1 MRGSYC
7 PNFIGLED
15 DHSLLAPKFSKRLL
29 SPVDKLPPP
38 TEKQSCSLRK
48 QFSYISTIWH
58 KFLTISKLNS
68 AYISSRWCTTNTLWA
83 RNERLASFMLQFWV
97 CARRAL
103 GRGEGGIFLNKLP
116 LPRGLKS
123 LADGTLS
130 RIRDEE
136 NISKNAHH
144 PRHFCFFPP
153 QRMWTIL
160 FYIFFFYHLIHLRGT
175 VAKHLKNTFQSRT
188 QWKKGRWPQN
198 SVSSSALH
206 LVGIHQN
213 IN

>member
-1 MRGSYC
+1 MRGPYC

-48 QFSYISTIWH
+48 QFNYISTIWH

-68 AYISSRWCTTNTLWA
+68 AYISSRRCTTNTLWA

-130 RIRDEE
+130 RIRDEMRKTFLRMLTILD
-136 NISKNAHH
+136 ISA
-144 PRHFCFFPP
+144 FFPP

-160 FYIFFFYHLIHLRGT
+160 FYIFFFI
-175 VAKHLKNTFQSRT
+175 
-188 QWKKGRWPQN
+188 
-198 SVSSSALH
+198 
-206 LVGIHQN
+206 I
-213 IN
+213 

>member
-1 MRGSYC
+1 MRGPYC

-48 QFSYISTIWH
+48 QFNYISTIWH

-130 RIRDEE
+130 RIRDEMR
-136 NISKNAHH
+136 KT
-144 PRHFCFFPP
+144 FL
-153 QRMWTIL
+153 RMLTIL
-160 FYIFFFYHLIHLRGT
+160 DISAFFLPKECEPSCFTFFFFI
-175 VAKHLKNTFQSRT
+175 
-188 QWKKGRWPQN
+188 
-198 SVSSSALH
+198 
-206 LVGIHQN
+206 I
-213 IN
+213 